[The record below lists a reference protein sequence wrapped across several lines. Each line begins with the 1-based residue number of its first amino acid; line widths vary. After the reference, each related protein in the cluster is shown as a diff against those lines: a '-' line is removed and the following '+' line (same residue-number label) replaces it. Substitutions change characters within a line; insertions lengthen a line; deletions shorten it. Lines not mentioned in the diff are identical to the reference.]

1 MDVQT
6 KKRSTFGAAF
16 ERALGARNLEPWR
29 LRALTDYAAKLDV
42 PDGVVDETSQRDLEY
57 FLEQPF
63 HVPSLGRYEKELA
76 FLADGLLKPLL
87 VALPTPKLVSIVRS
101 PGYAPGSHLHDT
113 ECRVLQLLST
123 VYKTIAVQH
132 EERVDP
138 RKTNCARIPKYQY
151 ALVPDE

>member
-1 MDVQT
+1 M
-6 KKRSTFGAAF
+6 
-16 ERALGARNLEPWR
+16 EIII
-29 LRALTDYAAKLDV
+29 
-42 PDGVVDETSQRDLEY
+42 EY

-63 HVPSLGRYEKELA
+63 HVPSLGRYETELA
-76 FLADGLLKPLL
+76 YLADGLLKPLL
-87 VALPTPKLVSIVRS
+87 LALPTPKLVSIVRS